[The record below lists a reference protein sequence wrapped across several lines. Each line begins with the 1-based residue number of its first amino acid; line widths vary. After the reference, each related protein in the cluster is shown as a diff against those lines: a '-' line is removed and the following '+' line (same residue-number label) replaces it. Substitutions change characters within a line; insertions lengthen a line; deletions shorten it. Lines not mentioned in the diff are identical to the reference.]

1 MKVTNNTSEQRRRG
15 RVPVRLE
22 VTVCLEGKQIV
33 VESRNLSLKG
43 LACSPHQL
51 LRENHCCQVV
61 ISLAPKVQ
69 AVIKGR
75 VVRAGGEEAAIDFL
89 SMDPESFIHLKK
101 IVEYH
106 SRCPESVASELLTP
120 AFSIFRSRAP
130 FVHRRGRK

>member
-1 MKVTNNTSEQRRRG
+1 
-15 RVPVRLE
+15 VPVRLE

-75 VVRAGGEEAAIDFL
+75 VVRAGDRGAAIEFL

-101 IVEYH
+101 IAEFH
-106 SRCPESVASELLTP
+106 AQEPESIASELLQP
-120 AFSIFRSRAP
+120 AFCIFRSRTP
-130 FVHRRGRK
+130 FRRGKRVK